1 MMYEI
6 PSEWVEATGYLA
18 PDRRTIYGG
27 DCMRRLAMLCGAIAM
42 AALAGCGGQSG
53 SGGGLVVGAFNP
65 FSGGDASF
73 GPEMLG
79 GCIPAVQLINQAGGV
94 MGHKVSC

>member
-18 PDRRTIYGG
+18 PYRRTIYGG

-42 AALAGCGGQSG
+42 AALAGDAICPKVFGYLATAYERGQS
-53 SGGGLVVGAFNP
+53 SVHT
-65 FSGGDASF
+65 
-73 GPEMLG
+73 
-79 GCIPAVQLINQAGGV
+79 QKWAGGPTDEP
-94 MGHKVSC
+94 